1 MYSRV
6 VESLKILVLSAVTV
20 ASIVMPLMLTKINI
34 LFDADFGVMVA
45 DKPDISAK
53 VVEAIEAKLVL
64 RVLTTCNTDPA
75 GNPVVVADVRMVP
88 VASGRVSVLF
98 VLLFG
103 LSIVKMPVPLA
114 LGASFICDIIYSL
127 AGH

>member
-1 MYSRV
+1 
-6 VESLKILVLSAVTV
+6 
-20 ASIVMPLMLTKINI
+20 MLTKINI

-88 VASGRVSVLF
+88 VLSGRVSVLF

-114 LGASFICDIIYSL
+114 LGASFICDII
-127 AGH
+127 

>member
-34 LFDADFGVMVA
+34 LFDADFGVIVA
-45 DKPDISAK
+45 DRPDISAK
-53 VVEAIEAKLVL
+53 VVDAILAKLVL
-64 RVLTTCNTDPA
+64 RVLITCTTDPA

-88 VASGRVSVLF
+88 LFLPSHLNRFLPQWCVYRWHSGTKSQTLEHF
-98 VLLFG
+98 CFET
-103 LSIVKMPVPLA
+103 VPIL
-114 LGASFICDIIYSL
+114 
-127 AGH
+127 